1 MTVRYNAIL
10 KVEIGSKRSPFVWSF
25 KSEGSVQYAV
35 RKVIFVL
42 YQKSSFLLMEAE
54 MWKLELVDL
63 FLRMLTALLP

>member
-1 MTVRYNAIL
+1 MTIRYNAIL

-42 YQKSSFLLMEAE
+42 YQKSFLLMEAE

-63 FLRMLTALLP
+63 FLRMLTALVP